1 MSRYLLK
8 QLTSYG
14 SGDFLQVA
22 DLLNLDV
29 DVTFYDTTSL
39 NFEVNEELAVVYIRR
54 WQIMHA
60 LPVK

>member
-1 MSRYLLK
+1 M
-8 QLTSYG
+8 
-14 SGDFLQVA
+14 DFLEANKETIEQAIFYWVA

-29 DVTFYDTTSL
+29 DVIFYDTTSL

-60 LPVK
+60 LPGK